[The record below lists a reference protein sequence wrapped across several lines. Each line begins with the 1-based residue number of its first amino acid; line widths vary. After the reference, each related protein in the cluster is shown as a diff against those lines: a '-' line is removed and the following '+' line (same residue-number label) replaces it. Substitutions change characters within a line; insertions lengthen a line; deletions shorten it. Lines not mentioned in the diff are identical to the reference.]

1 MKKIILPIVILTV
14 IFLSVITIGS
24 IHSDNK
30 PNDNKGNVI
39 DKSKDDSISKKYIDN
54 EKSKEQPSIKL
65 SLEEA
70 IELCKQKY
78 GIEEDT
84 LYEGENKIVEID
96 GHRGYLIQVVSKE
109 LMNQGGTGVLFS
121 VIVSEDGNI
130 TEIE

>member
-1 MKKIILPIVILTV
+1 MKKKLLPI
-14 IFLSVITIGS
+14 ITLVVLLVSAIAIGS
-24 IHSDNK
+24 IYSNNKQEDNK
-30 PNDNKGNVI
+30 TNVI
-39 DKSKDDSISKKYIDN
+39 DKSEDDSISKKYIDE
-54 EKSKEQPSIKL
+54 EKSKEQPSSKL
-65 SLEEA
+65 SLEQA

-78 GIEEDT
+78 GREEDT

-96 GHRGYLIQVVSKE
+96 GYKGYLIQIISKE